1 MTAAETIIQF
11 EQFTYCYPNSQH
23 SALNNVELKIKKG
36 SFVGFTGPAGA
47 GKTTLLKSINGII
60 PYFEGGAVGGSV
72 YIKGRPVRDMSLPQ
86 ISRVVGTVLD
96 DPEAQVICLDV
107 EQELAFGMEN
117 FGIDPSEMEQRMVT
131 ALSSVGIAHL
141 RGRSTHS
148 LSGGE
153 KQRLAIA
160 AALVIQPEILILD
173 EPTSELDPLGSEEV
187 FKVLRRLNIEQGI
200 TVLVTEQKTDLLAS
214 CCHRLVVLNQGSILL
229 DGSPGEVFKDK
240 NILQLGV
247 AIPQVTE
254 LAHQFDNLDI
264 DMPITLEEG
273 VQYCQTL
280 LNQRR

>member
-200 TVLVTEQKTDLLAS
+200 TVLVTEQKRIYWPLA
-214 CCHRLVVLNQGSILL
+214 V
-229 DGSPGEVFKDK
+229 
-240 NILQLGV
+240 
-247 AIPQVTE
+247 
-254 LAHQFDNLDI
+254 I
-264 DMPITLEEG
+264 DWW
-273 VQYCQTL
+273 C
-280 LNQRR
+280 